1 VTVARAPGVTH
12 LDAVTAGA
20 AYAAPRAATGVE
32 RSRRV
37 SPDDYPLWMVVTDLS
52 DGGEL
57 VWDAEHGDDGVYVLS
72 GALEVDGHRCPTGG
86 ALIVESGVRA
96 AARAVGPTTVVH
108 CGAHDATPP
117 ADGLYGAPQAE
128 GHTVHV
134 VGDGGWFRS
143 GDRERVVATWFADST
158 CPTCRISFF
167 HVWRGEGG
175 VRDRSHTHTQD
186 ELIFVV
192 GGSVVVAGVEHGP
205 GSCLAV
211 PANLRYSLTSGPEGN
226 AFLNYRRDVSVQ
238 GYAPGEPTELEG
250 ALARGG
256 ALVGDFR

>member
-1 VTVARAPGVTH
+1 VTVARAPVVTH
-12 LDAVTAGA
+12 VDAVAPSDG
-20 AYAAPRAATGVE
+20 YAAPRAATGVE

-37 SPDDYPLWMVVTDLS
+37 SPDGYPLWMVVADLA

-57 VWDAEHGDDGVYVLS
+57 RWDRNHGDDGVHVLS
-72 GALEVDGHRCPTGG
+72 GALDVDGHRCPTGG
-86 ALIVESGVRA
+86 ALIVESGVPA
-96 AARAVGPTTVVH
+96 VARAVGPTTVVH
-108 CGAHDATPP
+108 CGPYDAEPP
-117 ADGLYGAPQAE
+117 AGGLYGAPAAQ

-192 GGSVVVAGVEHGP
+192 GGSIVIAGVEHGP
-205 GSCLAV
+205 GSCLAI
-211 PANLRYSLTSGPEGN
+211 PANLRYSLTSGPDGN

>member
-1 VTVARAPGVTH
+1 MAAAPKAIHVDDIAPSDGC
-12 LDAVTAGA
+12 
-20 AYAAPRAATGVE
+20 AAPRDAHGVV

-37 SPDDYPLWMVVTDLS
+37 SPDGYPLWMVVTELR

-57 VWDAEHGDDGVYVLS
+57 RWDEDHGDDGVSVQS
-72 GALEVDGHRCPTGG
+72 GALDVDGHVCPTGG
-86 ALIVESGVRA
+86 AVVVESGVRA
-96 AARAVGPTTVVH
+96 VARAIGPTTVVH
-108 CGAHDATPP
+108 CGALDPAPP
-117 ADGLYGAPQAE
+117 GDGLYGPPARD
-128 GHTVHV
+128 GHHVHV
-134 VGDGGWFRS
+134 VGDRGWYRS

-186 ELIFVV
+186 ELIYVV

-205 GSCLAV
+205 GTCLAV
-211 PANLRYSLTSGPEGN
+211 PAHLRYSLTSGPNGN

-256 ALVGDFR
+256 VLVADFR

>member
-1 VTVARAPGVTH
+1 MTVARALAVTH
-12 LDAVTAGA
+12 LDAVASGD
-20 AYAAPRAATGVE
+20 AYAAPRAASGVE

-37 SPDDYPLWMVVTDLS
+37 SPDAFPLWMAVSDLS
-52 DGGEL
+52 NGGEL
-57 VWDAEHGDDGVYVLS
+57 HWDAEHGDDGVYVLT

-96 AARAVGPTTVVH
+96 SARAVGLTTIVH
-108 CGAHDATPP
+108 CGAVDATPP
-117 ADGLYGAPQAE
+117 ADGLYGAPEADR
-128 GHTVHV
+128 HTVHV

-175 VRDRSHTHTQD
+175 VRDRSLTHTQD

-192 GGSVVVAGVEHGP
+192 GGSVVLAGVEHGP